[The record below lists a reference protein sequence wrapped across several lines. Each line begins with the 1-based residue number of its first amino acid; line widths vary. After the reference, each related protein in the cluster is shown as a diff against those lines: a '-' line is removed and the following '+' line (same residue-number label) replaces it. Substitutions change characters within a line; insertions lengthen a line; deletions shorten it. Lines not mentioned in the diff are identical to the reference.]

1 MTLIP
6 SSPARKRVG
15 FRWFQVAVLFVCA
28 VAAAGHPQP
37 ASAWFGGW
45 RGGSCGWYRP
55 ACFRPFA
62 YRPFCYRPFCPPVY
76 GYGFTSY
83 RTFSYCSP
91 GFFSGWSY
99 PYGYGCNWYSYS
111 PVIYTPY
118 YNCYP
123 SSFAPVYGPAGVLP
137 FMGFGATASPAA
149 SVQSIAARQPIARP
163 AIVAAAPRATALAKS
178 LRASNADARL
188 RAGRLMAVGDRHLRA
203 AVDDPA
209 RLARALDSYRRAA
222 TIAPDLPDN
231 HLRQAIVLTALERR
245 DDAEA
250 AIQRAI
256 AIDGRLGEDADA
268 AAVAAGRL
276 PPVPA
281 LAAGPASTALA
292 ARSESLIGRIF
303 RDEAAGDG
311 PAANWIADRWSRQWQ
326 AEIARVARK

>member
-37 ASAWFGGW
+37 ASAWCGGW
-45 RGGSCGWYRP
+45 RGGSFGW
-55 ACFRPFA
+55 

-99 PYGYGCNWYSYS
+99 PYGYGCNWY
-111 PVIYTPY
+111 
-118 YNCYP
+118 CYP
-123 SSFAPVYGPAGVLP
+123 SAFAPVYGPAGVLP

-231 HLRQAIVLTALERR
+231 HLRQAIVLTALDRR

-250 AIQRAI
+250 AIQQAI
-256 AIDGRLGEDADA
+256 AIDGRLGDDWQA

-281 LAAGPASTALA
+281 LGAGPASTALA

-311 PAANWIADRWSRQWQ
+311 PAANWIADRWSRQSQ

>member
-1 MTLIP
+1 
-6 SSPARKRVG
+6 
-15 FRWFQVAVLFVCA
+15 
-28 VAAAGHPQP
+28 
-37 ASAWFGGW
+37 
-45 RGGSCGWYRP
+45 
-55 ACFRPFA
+55 
-62 YRPFCYRPFCPPVY
+62 
-76 GYGFTSY
+76 
-83 RTFSYCSP
+83 
-91 GFFSGWSY
+91 
-99 PYGYGCNWYSYS
+99 
-111 PVIYTPY
+111 
-118 YNCYP
+118 
-123 SSFAPVYGPAGVLP
+123 VYGPAGVLP

-163 AIVAAAPRATALAKS
+163 AIVAVAPRATALAKS

-281 LAAGPASTALA
+281 LAAGPASTALSA
-292 ARSESLIGRIF
+292 RSESLIARSESLIGRIF
-303 RDEAAGDG
+303 RDEPAGDG

>member
-37 ASAWFGGW
+37 ASAWCGGW

-99 PYGYGCNWYSYS
+99 PYGYGCNWNSYS

-118 YNCYP
+118 YNCFP

-149 SVQSIAARQPIARP
+149 SVQSIAARQPIVRP

-209 RLARALDSYRRAA
+209 RLARALDAYRRAA

-231 HLRQAIVLTALERR
+231 HLRQAIVLTALDRR

-256 AIDGRLGEDADA
+256 AIDGRLGHDADA

-281 LAAGPASTALA
+281 LAAAPSSTALA

-303 RDEAAGDG
+303 RDEAAADE

>member
-15 FRWFQVAVLFVCA
+15 FRWLQGALLVVVV
-28 VAAAGHPQP
+28 VAAAAHPQP
-37 ASAWFGGW
+37 ASAWCGIW
-45 RGGSCGWYRP
+45 RGGACGWYRP

-62 YRPFCYRPFCPPVY
+62 YRPLCYRPLCPPVY

-99 PYGYGCNWYSYS
+99 PYGYGCNWYSYN

-123 SSFAPVYGPAGVLP
+123 SAFAPVYGPAGVLP
-137 FMGFGATASPAA
+137 FMGFGATASPAVG
-149 SVQSIAARQPIARP
+149 VQSIAARQPIARP
-163 AIVAAAPRATALAKS
+163 AVVAAPPRATAFANN
-178 LRASNADARL
+178 LRSSNAQARL
-188 RAGRLMAVGDRHLRA
+188 RAGRLIAVGDRHLRA

-209 RLARALDSYRRAA
+209 RLARALDAYRRAA

-231 HLRQAIVLTALERR
+231 YLRQAIVLTALERR

-250 AIQRAI
+250 AIQRAV
-256 AIDGRLGEDADA
+256 AIDGRLGDDADA
-268 AAVAAGRL
+268 AAAAAGRL
-276 PPVPA
+276 PPVPG
-281 LAAGPASTALA
+281 LAGPGSTALA

-303 RDEAAGDG
+303 RDDAVADA

-326 AEIARVARK
+326 EEIARLARK

>member
-15 FRWFQVAVLFVCA
+15 FRWFQVALFLVVA
-28 VAAAGHPQP
+28 VAAAAHPQP
-37 ASAWFGGW
+37 ASAWCGRWYGGW
-45 RGGSCGWYRP
+45 RGGCLGW
-55 ACFRPFA
+55 
-62 YRPFCYRPFCPPVY
+62 YRPFCYRPVCPPVY

-83 RTFSYCSP
+83 RTFSYGSP

-99 PYGYGCNWYSYS
+99 PYGYGCNWYSYN

-123 SSFAPVYGPAGVLP
+123 SAFAPVYGPAGVLP
-137 FMGFGATASPAA
+137 FMGFGAVARPAGASPAL
-149 SVQSIAARQPIARP
+149 
-163 AIVAAAPRATALAKS
+163 VAQAPRATALATS
-178 LRASNADARL
+178 LATTVRSSNAQARL
-188 RAGRLMAVGDRHLRA
+188 RAGRLLAVGDRHLRA

-209 RLARALDSYRRAA
+209 RLARALGSYRRAA

-231 HLRQAIVLTALERR
+231 YLRQAIVFTALDRA
-245 DDAEA
+245 DDAAA

-256 AIDGRLGEDADA
+256 AIDGRLGDDPRVALA
-268 AAVAAGRL
+268 AAERL
-276 PPVPA
+276 PPVPGMA
-281 LAAGPASTALA
+281 DGPGSTALA
-292 ARSESLIGRIF
+292 ARSDSLIGRIF
-303 RDEAAGDG
+303 RDDAAAED